1 MNFIFFIS
9 DISSKGGTE
18 RISFK
23 VANYLIE
30 HGHSVN
36 FVSWKTSEANL
47 KFYLSPKISICHLST
62 ASDFNKFSI
71 VSNVIKLRRQ
81 LTSKKI
87 DVLIDVDSVLT
98 PFSLLALFAS
108 KSKHVVWE
116 HFNATINL
124 GIKRRDFGRKIAAK
138 YADKCVVLTEEDK
151 KLWGKKFGAK
161 NVTTIYNPVTV
172 DIMPSIVPIK
182 SPKVVLAVGRLS
194 SQKGFDLL
202 LQAWALLKPE
212 CKKNT
217 ILRIAGSGELESEL
231 KGLVVKLNIAKE
243 VDFYGYAVDIVSLYR
258 DAHCYVLSSRYEG
271 FVLSLT
277 EAMASGLPVISFDC
291 PCGPKELLVN
301 DSGMLV
307 ESGNI
312 KQLSVAIENMLNN
325 EKLRDTL
332 AVNALK
338 RSHDFSDSKIMPA
351 WLKLFEELF

>member
-1 MNFIFFIS
+1 LNFIFFIS

-30 HGHSVN
+30 HDHSVD
-36 FVSWKTSEANL
+36 FVSWKTSENNL
-47 KFYLSPKISICHLST
+47 KFYLNPEISICHLST
-62 ASDFNKFSI
+62 LSDFNKFSI
-71 VSNVIKLRRQ
+71 ISNVIKLRRQ
-81 LTSKKI
+81 LTTKKI

-98 PFSLLALFAS
+98 PFSLLAGFVS
-108 KSKHVVWE
+108 NTKHVVWE

-124 GIKRRDFGRKIAAK
+124 GVKRRDFGRKLAAK

-151 KLWGKKFGAK
+151 KLWEKKFGAK

-172 DIMPSIVPIK
+172 DIMPSIVPRK
-182 SPKVVLAVGRLS
+182 SPRVVLAVGRLS

-231 KGLVVKLNIAKE
+231 KNLAIKLQIVDE
-243 VDFYGYAVDIVSLYR
+243 VDFYGFAADIVSLYR
-258 DAHCYVLSSRYEG
+258 EAHCYVLSSRYEG

-301 DSGMLV
+301 NSGMLV

-312 KQLSVAIENMLNN
+312 KQLSAAIENMLNN
-325 EKLRDTL
+325 EKLRDKL

-338 RSHDFSDSKIMPA
+338 RSHDFSDNKIMPA